1 MRLAVSNIAWD
12 ETEQPIILAE
22 FRALGV
28 SGVEI
33 APTKLWPDWVGA
45 DPDAAHC
52 VRHLIEVQGLQI
64 PAIQSVLFGLPKL
77 QLFGS
82 TDSIQDFVTHLAA
95 VARIAGALGAAAI
108 VFGSPRNRDR
118 GDLSLA
124 QAMERSVGILRA
136 IGDACSEA
144 GTCFCL
150 EPNPE
155 VYNCNFLTH
164 WQDAAELA
172 ERVGHPGVGVHL
184 DTACITLAGDD
195 PVEAIRA
202 CGTLTRHFHISEAAL
217 GPFVDPA
224 IDHHRIGAALR
235 DSFYGGFVSIEMR
248 RQPDPVGS
256 VREAAVYAAA
266 HYG

>member
-1 MRLAVSNIAWD
+1 MKLAVSNIAWD
-12 ETEQPIILAE
+12 QPEQSVILAE
-22 FRALGV
+22 LPALGV
-28 SGVEI
+28 TGVEI

-45 DPDAAHC
+45 DPDAARN
-52 VRHLIEVQGLQI
+52 VRHLIEAGGLQV
-64 PAIQSVLFGLPKL
+64 PAIQSALFGLPNL
-77 QLFGS
+77 QLFGNA
-82 TDSIQDFVTHLAA
+82 DSIRGLVRHLAA

-118 GDLSLA
+118 GEFSLA
-124 QAMERSVGILRA
+124 QATERSVGILRS

-195 PVEAIRA
+195 PVEAIRN

-217 GPFVDPA
+217 GPFAHPA

-235 DSFYGGFVSIEMR
+235 DSLYDGFVSIEML
-248 RQPDPVGS
+248 RQPDPFGS
-256 VREAAVYAAA
+256 VREAAAYAAA